1 MVEAVKAHELSKSL
15 GSFTLKNIS
24 FNASEGEIFGILGP
38 NGAGKTTTLRMV
50 AGILKPDSGEVKV
63 FGKDPD
69 EIKDHI
75 GYLPEERG
83 LYRKW
88 KVKEVLNYFAEL
100 KGGANTDYWLEKLD
114 MVQYADRKVEEL
126 SKGLQQKIQL
136 ILAVQH
142 NPRLL
147 ILDEPFSGLDAVN
160 INLVMEIVKELR
172 NDRKCIIISTHI
184 LSLAERLCDR
194 VLLINRGQEVLYGR
208 IDELSGEEVCEVEYV
223 KNGEIVKEITEKNLK
238 ELVESGTEILSYRR
252 RRLSLEEIFLREVGK

>member
-1 MVEAVKAHELSKSL
+1 MGEAVQATELSKSL

-24 FNASEGEIFGILGP
+24 FSASEGEIFGILGP
-38 NGAGKTTTLRMV
+38 SGAGKTTTLRMV
-50 AGILKPDSGEVKV
+50 AGILKPDSGEVRV
-63 FGKDPD
+63 FGKDPY
-69 EIKDHI
+69 EIKDLI

-88 KVKEVLNYFAEL
+88 RVKEVLNYFSEL
-100 KGGANTDYWLEKLD
+100 KGGADTDRWLEKLN
-114 MVQYADRKVEEL
+114 MAEYAGRKVEEL

-160 INLVMEIVKELR
+160 ISLVMEIVRELR
-172 NDRKCIIISTHI
+172 NDGKCIIISTHI

-194 VLLINRGQEVLYGR
+194 VLLINKGREVLYGR
-208 IDELSGEEVCEVEYV
+208 IDEISGEEVCEVEYLE
-223 KNGEIVKEITEKNLK
+223 NGRVVKETTEKSLK
-238 ELVESGTEILSYRR
+238 ELVESGTEIITYRR
-252 RRLSLEEIFLREVGK
+252 RRMSLEEIFLREVGK